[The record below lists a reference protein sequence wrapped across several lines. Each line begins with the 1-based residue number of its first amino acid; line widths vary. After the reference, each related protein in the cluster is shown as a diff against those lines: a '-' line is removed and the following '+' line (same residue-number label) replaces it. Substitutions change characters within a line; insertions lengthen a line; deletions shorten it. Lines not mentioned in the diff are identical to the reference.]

1 MKAFATA
8 SLLAL
13 SLIVNAGIGRA
24 DVFEDLKLSAPR
36 SVFEDLSATAP
47 RSIFDEIR
55 DTAPKSIWDQLN
67 DAAPRPD
74 GAFGGVQQT
83 ARRARTAQ

>member
-13 SLIVNAGIGRA
+13 GLIVSAGVARA
-24 DVFEDLKLSAPR
+24 TVFDDLQLSAPR
-36 SVFEDLSATAP
+36 SIFDDLRDTAP

-55 DTAPKSIWDQLN
+55 DTAPRSIWDQLN
-67 DAAPRPD
+67 DTAPRTD

-83 ARRARTAQ
+83 AR